1 MFPKYFF
8 MKLKA
13 VTNLILLI
21 SNISFLV
28 SEVRNYHTRLV
39 KKNYNTRSNSKDNYR
54 FGSSGLLPIKMK
66 KKKCSKYQMLYLY
79 ASLVGKHTLCK
90 HNNSKINTLWFLPC
104 NAGICSN
111 YLFWFYKR
119 TTCPE
124 LDVAQS

>member
-39 KKNYNTRSNSKDNYR
+39 KKITIPTVIPMIIID
-54 FGSSGLLPIKMK
+54 GSSGLLPTKMK

-104 NAGICSN
+104 NAGFCSN